1 MRSQA
6 TRGSVAVPRT
16 SDVPLERAQLF
27 GALAPD
33 LLCRVRPLLHAR
45 CFYRQRALFF
55 EGQPASY
62 LWLVRRGEVRMYK
75 SSSDGRITT
84 LETLHPG
91 EIFGALSALDD
102 ETYPSSAEAVTDG
115 GAWCLSRKVV
125 LRLIRDEPRVAIE
138 ILRIVSS
145 RLHEAEERLRS
156 LAHDP
161 APARLAR
168 ALLHASQSGE
178 VRGEA
183 RVTRRALAEAAG
195 TTVETAIRVLRRFER
210 EGLIHSEV
218 RRVHVLDGTE
228 LRRICG
234 EIES

>member
-1 MRSQA
+1 MRSKA
-6 TRGSVAVPRT
+6 TRGSVAVPPT
-16 SDVPLERAQLF
+16 SDFELERAQLF

-75 SSSDGRITT
+75 SSSDGRTTT

-91 EIFGALSALDD
+91 EVFGALSALDE
-102 ETYPSSAEAVTDG
+102 ETYPASAEAVTDG

-168 ALLHASQSGE
+168 ALLHASHS
-178 VRGEA
+178 GEA
-183 RVTRRALAEAAG
+183 RVTRRALPEAPG
-195 TTVETAIRVLRRFER
+195 TTVETANRVLRRLEL
-210 EGLIHSEV
+210 EGLIRGEV
-218 RRVHVLDGTE
+218 RRVRVLDGPE

-234 EIES
+234 EIQS